1 MRGNDFLSF
10 QNWKDGAGA
19 YDLVMKFLAEQEKEC
34 VVVVA
39 EIKGPTVYVS
49 SSFL

>member
-1 MRGNDFLSF
+1 MRGNGFLSI

-19 YDLVMKFLAEQEKEC
+19 HDLVMKFLAEREKEC
-34 VVVVA
+34 VVVAA

-49 SSFL
+49 SFF